1 MIAISFV
8 HPAMLGG
15 LALASLPIIIH
26 LLNRRRFKTMEW
38 AAMDFLLRAAVRNR
52 RRVRLENLLL
62 LLLRT
67 ALVLLL
73 ITAVARPF
81 TRDQDALASLFG
93 AAGPT
98 ERVLLLDDSHSMRA
112 GQGNRSAFDSAKALA
127 KRLVERLHDE
137 KSSDRLTLLLG
148 SRPRDAEE
156 GFRRVSV
163 ASAHGPRLARAIDAL
178 KPSDG
183 SLDVV
188 AAIEAILADREER
201 EDRIVVHVISDFRR
215 RDWAD
220 GAGDIRPDVLKS
232 LSALSERADV
242 RLVDVGS
249 PPVANVGVVGLE
261 PQDRAVIAG
270 VPATFIARVKNYGP
284 EPVAN
289 LTVQFEFGTHQ
300 QVPVR
305 IAGDIAPGG
314 EPVEVKTE
322 FTFRAAGPAVVR
334 ARVPSGVLPG
344 DDVRRRVVSVR
355 PRLRFLLVDGEP
367 EPEAYRGEADFL
379 ATALMPP
386 GDVSSGIEVDVV
398 PESGLASRDPDAYDG
413 IFLCNVYR
421 VADDR
426 VKALEEYVRE
436 GGGLVFFL
444 GDQIDSQVYNSI
456 FYGRGEEAGKR
467 LLPLALRDVEGSSDD
482 YANIAPNAPD
492 HPAVRFLRALHP
504 VVYRTVAVHR
514 FVKTDASQRGE
525 ARVLLTLTDEDGS
538 PALAEKSYG
547 DGRVLLFTTAAD
559 LEWSNFPHSILYVPI
574 LQEAAR
580 YVVRRDPDIFTKIV
594 GEPIVVRYDPKEMAP
609 QVAVVPPPELGG
621 TPLQLASAKDD
632 TTKQLFYRYDRTTVA
647 GEYAVRMKTPLGEA
661 FERLYAFNLD
671 PSEGDLARVDL
682 EKLRA
687 AAPGAR
693 IERGT
698 EEAAVGAEEEDRSE
712 FWRALVVALILVAA
726 VETVLAWRFGHHAA
740 KRVETEGKQVFVR

>member
-38 AAMDFLLRAAVRNR
+38 AAMEFLLKASVRNR

-81 TRDQDALASLFG
+81 TREQDALASLFG
-93 AAGPT
+93 ASGPT

-112 GQGNRSAFDSAKALA
+112 GQGNRSAFDAGKTLA

-163 ASAHGPRLARAIDAL
+163 ASAHGPRLARAIDSL

-183 SLDVV
+183 TLDVV
-188 AAIEAILADREER
+188 AAVEAILADREGR
-201 EDRIVVHVISDFRR
+201 EDRLVVHVISDFRR

-220 GAGDIRPDVLKS
+220 GNGDIRPDVLR
-232 LSALSERADV
+232 ALGALAERAEM
-242 RLVDVGS
+242 RLIDVGS
-249 PPVANVGVVGLE
+249 PPVGNVGVVALE
-261 PQDRAVIAG
+261 PVDRAVIAG
-270 VPATFIARVKNYGP
+270 VPATFVARVRNYGP
-284 EPVAN
+284 DPVAN

-305 IAGDIAPGG
+305 LAGEIPPGG
-314 EPVEVKTE
+314 APVEVKTE
-322 FTFRAAGPAVVR
+322 FTFRAAGPHVVR
-334 ARVPSGVLPG
+334 ARVPAGALPG
-344 DDVRRRVVSVR
+344 DDVRRRIVSVR

-367 EPEAYRGEADFL
+367 EPEAYRGETDFL
-379 ATALMPP
+379 AAALMPP

-398 PESGLASRDPDAYDG
+398 PESAFPGRDPDAYDG

-421 VADDR
+421 VPDDR
-426 VKALEEYVRE
+426 VKALEEYVGA
-436 GGGLVFFL
+436 GGGLVFFV
-444 GDQIDSQVYNSI
+444 GDQIDPQVYNSV
-456 FYGRGEEAGKR
+456 FYGRGEEAGQR

-482 YANIAPNAPD
+482 YANLAPSAPD
-492 HPAVRFLRALHP
+492 HPAVRFLRGLHP
-504 VVYRTVAVHR
+504 VVFRTIAVSR
-514 FVKTDASQRGE
+514 YVKAEAAPRGG
-525 ARVLLTLTDEDGS
+525 ARVLLSYTDEDGS
-538 PALAEKSYG
+538 PALAEKSFG
-547 DGRVLLFTTAAD
+547 EGRVLLFTTAAD
-559 LEWSNFPHSILYVPI
+559 LEWSNFPHSILYVPL

-580 YVVRRDPDIFTKIV
+580 YVVRRDPDVYTKIV

-621 TPLQLASAKDD
+621 APLQLASAKDEA
-632 TTKQLFYRYDRTTVA
+632 TKQLYYRYDRTNVA
-647 GEYAVRMKTPLGEA
+647 GEYAVRMKTPLSEP
-661 FERLYAFNLD
+661 FERLYAYNID
-671 PSEGDLARVDL
+671 ASEGDLERVDL
-682 EKLRA
+682 EKLLA

-693 IERGT
+693 VERGS
-698 EEAAVGAEEEDRSE
+698 EEAAVGGDEADRAE
-712 FWRALVVALILVAA
+712 FWRTLVVVLIAVAA
-726 VETVLAWRFGHHAA
+726 LETVLAWRFGHHAA
-740 KRVETEGKQVFVR
+740 KRDETEGKQVFVR